1 MATTKSSI
9 EIYGYQQKFR
19 PRFFSGD
26 DLSPNIECIMPEND
40 VRWTWIIATELTHDV

>member
-40 VRWTWIIATELTHDV
+40 IS